1 MFHMN
6 EITKYIEQLL
16 ASTSLTDGW
25 LSFVTLSL
33 LCACVALIAWLVY
46 LLCIKVLSPL
56 ATRII
61 SHTDVVWDDYLLNP
75 QTIRAACNIVPA
87 IIVWML
93 MPPLFFEHPIIQ
105 RLILKAT
112 AIYITIASM
121 RLVTTFIGSFKL
133 FDSDNDKRSA
143 TQQYLHSF
151 CGVLKI
157 IVLFLGVII
166 IISIIIDR
174 SPLTLLAGL
183 GATSAVLML
192 VFKDTITGLVAGIR
206 LTSNNMVR
214 KGDWI
219 TVSKTGANGTVEDI
233 TLSTVK
239 VRNFDNTIVTVPP
252 QKLIE
257 DSFQNWHGMEES
269 SGRRVTRAI
278 YIDFRS
284 ITIASDELKKTLA
297 AEGLMKMEEMNGD
310 VINLTLFRRYMERW
324 LERRDDV
331 VTNATFLMRQLD
343 PTENGLPIEIYFFLK
358 QKEWKAYEHHLAEI
372 MEWMYALV
380 PKFGLK
386 IYQRI

>member
-1 MFHMN
+1 MN
-6 EITKYIEQLL
+6 EITKYIENLL
-16 ASTSLTDGW
+16 ASTSLTGSW
-25 LSFVTLSL
+25 LSFVTLSV
-33 LCACVALIAWLVY
+33 LCVCVALIAWLVY
-46 LLCIKVLSPL
+46 LLCIKVVSPL
-56 ATRII
+56 TTRII

-93 MPPLFFEHPIIQ
+93 MPPIFFAHPIIQ
-105 RLILKAT
+105 SLILKAT
-112 AIYITIASM
+112 AIYITIATM
-121 RLVTTFIGSFKL
+121 RLVTTFIGSLKL
-133 FDSDNDKRSA
+133 FDNDNDKRSA

-192 VFKDTITGLVAGIR
+192 VFKDSITGLVAGIR

-219 TVSKTGANGTVEDI
+219 TVNKAGANGTVEDI

-269 SGRRVTRAI
+269 SGRRVTRTI

-284 ITIASDELKKTLA
+284 ITVASDELKKALA
-297 AEGLMKMEEMNGD
+297 AEGLMKPEEMNGD
-310 VINLTLFRRYMERW
+310 VINLTLFRRYMEHW

-331 VTNATFLMRQLD
+331 VTSATYLMHLLD
-343 PTENGLPIEIYFFLK
+343 PTANGLPIEIYFFLK

-372 MEWMYALV
+372 MEWTYALL

>member
-1 MFHMN
+1 MN

-16 ASTSLTDGW
+16 ASTSLTGGW

-33 LCACVALIAWLVY
+33 LCACIALIAWLVY
-46 LLCIKVLSPL
+46 MLCIKILSPL

-105 RLILKAT
+105 SLILKAT

-133 FDSDNDKRSA
+133 FDSDNDKRTA

-324 LERRDDV
+324 LKLRDDV